1 MLSNACLLLKFR
13 FDTAE
18 NEPAKTLQ
26 KLLSLLQFCYQFP
39 GTAARAVLPR
49 SGAGRSGRAAAGRRV
64 RRAVGAPG
72 DCRRG
77 PLSLSLSLRSACV
90 CVCECTCK
98 ISEFAARSWASRQL
112 EQTGASHLQLYTYTF
127 TSLAKFAKFYQNIAR
142 FLLNWHR
149 F

>member
-1 MLSNACLLLKFR
+1 MLSNAYFLAKFR
-13 FDTAE
+13 FDAAE

-90 CVCECTCK
+90 CVC
-98 ISEFAARSWASRQL
+98 ANV
-112 EQTGASHLQLYTYTF
+112 
-127 TSLAKFAKFYQNIAR
+127 LAKFPNLPRAR
-142 FLLNWHR
+142 GHRGSSSRQEHRTCNYILILLQALPSLPN
-149 F
+149 FIKISLVFC